1 MKKSQA
7 ASGTV
12 SSVPPPHNEA
22 SLESVAA
29 WPRGLWRPGSV
40 SQPRWPWHQ
49 GDRLTD
55 SKTSGKPMKILE
67 IYRKFMKIYGKCQK
81 KHMKHVT
88 TPQKGRMKWFGDG
101 VEQGN
106 VAATSYHLML
116 FKATI
121 NSVPILYLAE
131 SWSQSWIFVIFVTSP
146 GCWLTYPS
154 EK

>member
-1 MKKSQA
+1 
-7 ASGTV
+7 
-12 SSVPPPHNEA
+12 
-22 SLESVAA
+22 
-29 WPRGLWRPGSV
+29 
-40 SQPRWPWHQ
+40 
-49 GDRLTD
+49 
-55 SKTSGKPMKILE
+55 MKILE

-81 KHMKHVT
+81 KHVT

-101 VEQGN
+101 VDQGN

-131 SWSQSWIFVIFVTSP
+131 SWSQSWIFVICVTSP